1 MKVRLLLSVLAIAL
15 TFASCSKDND
25 SKEEKKISKGTQV
38 KNLYTFNKDNW
49 VYFSFKK
56 GVITIQDPENSLDW
70 DIAFFAHYLKTNG
83 GISGK
88 GEGGAIKTD
97 SNNFDTVTSAPT
109 EGYTQD
115 VNGTM
120 SYGSYPNLTKKE
132 GTFSQIV
139 SGDFE
144 TKTGYVSLSPNNI
157 GKWPSVYA
165 PTKYVYIIKT
175 AKGEYAKFQVTD
187 FYNDGAKPNYVTFS
201 YLISKDGKF

>member
-88 GEGGAIKTD
+88 GEGGAVKTD
-97 SNNFDTVTSAPT
+97 SNDFDAVTSAPT
-109 EGYTQD
+109 EGYAQD
-115 VNGTM
+115 VKGTM

-132 GTFSQIV
+132 GTFSPIV

-165 PTKYVYIIKT
+165 P
-175 AKGEYAKFQVTD
+175 AKFQVTD

>member
-1 MKVRLLLSVLAIAL
+1 M
-15 TFASCSKDND
+15 
-25 SKEEKKISKGTQV
+25 

-56 GVITIQDPENSLDW
+56 GVITIQDPENSSDW
-70 DIAFFAHYLKTNG
+70 DIAFFANYLQTTG
-83 GISGK
+83 GVSGK
-88 GEGGAIKTD
+88 GEGGAVKTD
-97 SNNFDTVTSAPT
+97 SNDFDAVTSAPT
-109 EGYTQD
+109 EGYAQD
-115 VNGTM
+115 VKGTM

-132 GTFSQIV
+132 GTFSPIV